1 MTRED
6 LYTKVGKTLEKANK
20 MNAKEW
26 EDAYLDLATDYEQEI
41 VIGECMDEAI
51 VQFAGE
57 EALVQIADHAAE
69 MYNEIVQN
77 ENYEPTPEE
86 QAILDDLF

>member
-6 LYTKVGKTLEKANK
+6 LNKKVGETLDKANS

-26 EDAYLDLATDYEQEI
+26 ETAYLDLAAECEREI
-41 VIGECMDEAI
+41 TIGECMDEAI
-51 VQFAGE
+51 VHFAGE
-57 EALVQIADHAAE
+57 EALVQIADHAAK
-69 MYNEIVQN
+69 MYNEIIQN
-77 ENYEPTPEE
+77 ENYKPTPEE

>member
-6 LYTKVGKTLEKANK
+6 LYAKVGKTLEKANE

-26 EDAYLDLATDYEQEI
+26 EDAYLDLATDCEQEI